1 MTITR
6 SFYPLSTPGV
16 LAIRTILK
24 VMDALDRF
32 IREKP
37 SGYLYHYTG
46 AAGLIGITQSG
57 TLWATDYRHLNDRK
71 EYRIGAKLLQDEL
84 GSHRLEEKH
93 RRAFDRLVAET
104 QKTCFVLSFSEMG
117 DQLSQWRAYCPG
129 GNGYALGFK
138 QSNALF
144 ASAQHHHFNLVR
156 CEYDLREQK
165 KLCHYLVQSF
175 RDGMITKQSWWPSDK
190 DVPSRVR
197 AFFTRYQWNLALA
210 LVMSALKHRGFEE
223 EQEWRLVSQ
232 YPDEAL
238 HGVAFRP
245 GRFGVTPY
253 FELPLKLKEDDPRQI
268 DEIVIGPTPN
278 RPASRAALDV
288 LLSKCDIAVSSI
300 KVSHTPLRH

>member
-1 MTITR
+1 MP
-6 SFYPLSTPGV
+6 SAQAKPS
-16 LAIRTILK
+16 ILEI
-24 VMDALDRF
+24 MDALDKF

-37 SGYLYHYTG
+37 AGRLYHYTG
-46 AAGLIGITQSG
+46 AAGLIGIVRSR

-71 EYRIGAKLLQDEL
+71 EYQIGSKLLRDEL
-84 GSHRLEEKH
+84 GNNHLEEKH

-104 QKTCFVLSFSEMG
+104 QKTCYVLSFSEMG

-129 GNGYALGFK
+129 GNGYALGFN

-144 ASAQHHHFNLVR
+144 ASAKQHRFNLVR

-165 KLCHYLVQSF
+165 KLSRFLVQSF
-175 RDGMITKQSWWPSDK
+175 REGMITKQNWWPSDK

-223 EQEWRLVSQ
+223 EREWRLVSQ

-238 HGVAFRP
+238 YGVAFRP
-245 GRFGVTPY
+245 GRFGVTPH
-253 FELPLKLKEDDPRQI
+253 FELPLAMNGDDPRQI

-278 RPASRAALDV
+278 RLAARAALDV
-288 LLSKCDIAVSSI
+288 LLAKCDIMVSSI
-300 KVSHTPLRH
+300 EVSHTPLRH

>member
-1 MTITR
+1 M
-6 SFYPLSTPGV
+6 
-16 LAIRTILK
+16 
-24 VMDALDRF
+24 
-32 IREKP
+32 
-37 SGYLYHYTG
+37 
-46 AAGLIGITQSG
+46 IGIARDG
-57 TLWATDYRHLNDRK
+57 KLWATDYRHLNDRK
-71 EYRIGAKLLQDEL
+71 EYRIGAKLLEDEL
-84 GSHRLEEKH
+84 GSQRLEEKH

-138 QSNALF
+138 LSNVLF
-144 ASAQHHHFNLVR
+144 ASAQQHHFNLVR
-156 CEYDLREQK
+156 CEYDPREQK

-175 RDGMITKQSWWPSDK
+175 RDGMITRQSWWPSDK

-197 AFFTRYQWNLALA
+197 AFFARYQWNLALA

-223 EQEWRLVSQ
+223 EREWRLVSQ

-238 HGVAFRP
+238 YGVAFRP

-253 FELPLKLKEDDPRQI
+253 FELPLTLKEDDRRQI

-288 LLSKCDIAVSSI
+288 LLLRCDIAVSRI
-300 KVSHTPLRH
+300 KVSQTPLRL